1 MIKHLLI
8 FFLIVSLFPAKLLAQ
23 QNQDITG
30 LWKGTIYNDTTKKT
44 LHYELAISE
53 EKGEL
58 IAYSYTE
65 FDFDGKIGIGVK
77 KVKIK
82 LKDGKVYVEDVELI
96 DNSYPV
102 NPPKNIHQYS
112 VLTLQNTDTVRTLS
126 GTWNTNV
133 TKFYRPVTGTLSVQ
147 RKSDYVPTYITEK
160 LDEVRVINQIRF
172 DEAHHNNNQNVVVDA
187 TPAKQSVDTSIAYQQ
202 ALAEA
207 AQKRKDDAAKA
218 AEQTAEQNKKDEA
231 ARAAQK
237 QKDDLAKAKQ
247 DEKTAV
253 ENQKIADQNAKI
265 AAAAAAEKAKAAP
278 APETPAAA
286 QIATRKM
293 DNDNIQKVYYKS
305 DSLVISLYDNGIVDG
320 DIVSVV
326 MNGQVLFSKQ
336 MLTLK
341 ANSKTIHIT
350 KDMPDSLLLI
360 LYAENLG
367 SIPPNTGLLTVRDG
381 QSVYEEFFSADLT
394 TNAGIMLIRKKEE
407 PVTSQ

>member
-1 MIKHLLI
+1 MIKHLLF

-58 IAYSYTE
+58 TGYSYTE

-82 LKDGKVYVEDVELI
+82 LKDGKVYIEDVELV

-112 VLTLQNTDTVRTLS
+112 VLTLQNTDTIRTLS
-126 GTWNTNV
+126 GTWNTNI

-147 RKSDYVPTYITEK
+147 RKSDYVPTYITDK

-172 DEAHHNNNQNVVVDA
+172 DEAHHNNNENVVVDA
-187 TPAKQSVDTSIAYQQ
+187 TPKQSIDTSAAYQQ

-218 AEQTAEQNKKDEA
+218 AEQTAEQNQKDEA

-247 DEKTAV
+247 DEKTAE
-253 ENQKIADQNAKI
+253 ENQKI

-286 QIATRKM
+286 EVATRKM

-305 DSLVISLYDNGIVDG
+305 DSLIISLYDNGVIDG
-320 DIVSVV
+320 DVVSVV
-326 MNGQVLFSKQ
+326 MNGQILFSKQ

-350 KDMPDSLLLI
+350 KDTPDSLLLI

-367 SIPPNTGLLTVRDG
+367 SIPPNTGLLTVHDG
-381 QSVYEEFFSADLT
+381 QSVYEEFFSADLS
-394 TNAGIMLIRKKEE
+394 TNAGIMLIRKKDE

>member
-1 MIKHLLI
+1 MIKHLLF

-58 IAYSYTE
+58 TGYSYTE

-82 LKDGKVYVEDVELI
+82 LKDGKVYIEDVELV

-112 VLTLQNTDTVRTLS
+112 VLTLQNTDTIRTLS
-126 GTWNTNV
+126 GTWNTNI

-172 DEAHHNNNQNVVVDA
+172 DEAHHNNNQNVIVDA
-187 TPAKQSVDTSIAYQQ
+187 TPKQSIDTSAAYQQ

-218 AEQTAEQNKKDEA
+218 AEQTAEQNQKDEA

-247 DEKTAV
+247 DEKTAE
-253 ENQKIADQNAKI
+253 ENQKI

-286 QIATRKM
+286 EVATRKM

-305 DSLVISLYDNGIVDG
+305 DSLIISLYDNGVIDG
-320 DIVSVV
+320 DVVSVV
-326 MNGQVLFSKQ
+326 MNGQILFSKQ

-350 KDMPDSLLLI
+350 KDTPDSLLLI

-367 SIPPNTGLLTVRDG
+367 SIPPNTGLLTVHDG
-381 QSVYEEFFSADLT
+381 QSVYEEFFSADLS
-394 TNAGIMLIRKKEE
+394 TNAGIMLIRKKDE

>member
-1 MIKHLLI
+1 MTKHLLTL
-8 FFLIVSLFPAKLLAQ
+8 FLIVLLFPAKLLAQ

-58 IAYSYTE
+58 TAYSYTE

-82 LKDGKVYVEDVELI
+82 MKDGKVYVEDVELI

-112 VLTLQNTDTVRTLS
+112 VLTLQNTDTIRTLS

-133 TKFYRPVTGTLSVQ
+133 TKFYRPVTGTLTVQ

-172 DEAHHNNNQNVVVDA
+172 DEAHHNNNQNVVADA
-187 TPAKQSVDTSIAYQQ
+187 TSKQSVDTSAAYQQ

-207 AQKRKDDAAKA
+207 AQKRKDAAAKA
-218 AEQTAEQNKKDEA
+218 AAQAAEQNQKDEA

-247 DEKTAV
+247 DEKTAE
-253 ENQKIADQNAKI
+253 ENQKIADENAKI

-286 QIATRKM
+286 QVATRKL

-305 DSLVISLYDNGIVDG
+305 DSLTISLYDNGIVDG
-320 DIVSVV
+320 DVVSVV
-326 MNGQVLFSKQ
+326 MNGQILFSKQ

-350 KDMPDSLLLI
+350 KDTPDSLLLI

-367 SIPPNTGLLTVRDG
+367 SIPPNTGLLTVHDG
-381 QSVYEEFFSADLT
+381 QSVYEEFFSADLS
-394 TNAGIMLIRKKEE
+394 TNAGIMLIRKKDE

>member
-1 MIKHLLI
+1 MKKILFVFFLLI
-8 FFLIVSLFPAKLLAQ
+8 SLLPVKLLAQ
-23 QNQDITG
+23 QNDDLTG
-30 LWKGTIYNDTTKKT
+30 LWKGSIYNDTTKKT
-44 LHYELAISE
+44 LHYELAISK
-53 EKGEL
+53 EKGDL
-58 IAYSYTE
+58 VGYSYTE

-82 LKDGKVYVEDVELI
+82 MKDGKVFIEDVELI

-147 RKSDYVPTYITEK
+147 RKSDYIPTYITEK

-172 DEAHHNNNQNVVVDA
+172 DEAHNKIDGNIVVKSAPSNKSEDSVK
-187 TPAKQSVDTSIAYQQ
+187 AKQQAQAIADQQ
-202 ALAEA
+202 A
-207 AQKRKDDAAKA
+207 KDDLAKAKQAQKA
-218 AEQTAEQNKKDEA
+218 AE
-231 ARAAQK
+231 QK

-247 DEKTAV
+247 DQKT
-253 ENQKIADQNAKI
+253 ADQNAAAT
-265 AAAAAAEKAKAAP
+265 AAATLEKEKAAP
-278 APETPAAA
+278 APETPPAADV
-286 QIATRKM
+286 TKRKM
-293 DNDNIQKVYYKS
+293 DYDNIQKVYYKS
-305 DSLVISLYDNGIVDG
+305 DSLIISLYDNGVVDG

-326 MNGQVLFSKQ
+326 MNGQLLFSKQ

-350 KDMPDSLLLI
+350 KDTPDSLLLV

-367 SIPPNTGLLTVRDG
+367 SIPPNTGLLTIHDG
-381 QSVYEEFFSADLT
+381 ESVYEEFFSADLS
-394 TNAGIMLIRKKEE
+394 TNAGIMLIRKKDE
-407 PVTSQ
+407 PVTQ

>member
-1 MIKHLLI
+1 MIKHLLF

-58 IAYSYTE
+58 TGYSYTE

-82 LKDGKVYVEDVELI
+82 LKDGKVYIEDVELV

-112 VLTLQNTDTVRTLS
+112 VLTLQNTDTIRTLS
-126 GTWNTNV
+126 GTWNTNI

-172 DEAHHNNNQNVVVDA
+172 DEAHHNNNQNVIVDA
-187 TPAKQSVDTSIAYQQ
+187 TPKQSIDTSAAYQQ

-218 AEQTAEQNKKDEA
+218 AEQTAEQNQKDEA

-247 DEKTAV
+247 DEKTV
-253 ENQKIADQNAKI
+253 EENAKI

-286 QIATRKM
+286 EVATRKM

-305 DSLVISLYDNGIVDG
+305 DSLIISLYDNGVIDG
-320 DIVSVV
+320 DVVSVV
-326 MNGQVLFSKQ
+326 MNGQILFSKQ

-350 KDMPDSLLLI
+350 KDTPDSLLLI

-367 SIPPNTGLLTVRDG
+367 SIPPNTGLLTVHDG
-381 QSVYEEFFSADLT
+381 QSVYEEFFSADLS
-394 TNAGIMLIRKKEE
+394 TNAGIMLIRKKDE